1 MPARP
6 DPQHGNTD
14 MLFQE
19 KVDWLVPD
27 LVQSVN
33 VKAVVESRLLLLF
46 TANRHHAVKIEL
58 APVAV
63 HIQQMPNQNTAL
75 SVIPKSRHLIY
86 LN

>member
-14 MLFQE
+14 MLLQE
-19 KVDWLVPD
+19 KVDWLVPG
-27 LVQSVN
+27 LVQSVV
-33 VKAVVESRLLLLF
+33 VKPLSSHGLLLLI
-46 TANRHHAVKIEL
+46 TANKHHAVKIEL

-75 SVIPKSRHLIY
+75 SVIPNSRHLIY